1 MNDLDRIFHKIA
13 CDGNADY
20 GILLQCWLGIPGI
33 NTRISYAYAEEFF
46 IAKLED
52 DLTPREQQLVIEM
65 TSIALLNTDEIIAI
79 LRELCEIFHISES
92 IFMRKWRCY
101 LLDDLIISSDPDSFY
116 SLIWI
121 SEFWMQ
127 WQDKLSD
134 EIPHTYQ
141 SVKNNISPE
150 EYYSQENIN
159 RILQFNSEWVS
170 KEQEFLSS
178 MSH

>member
-1 MNDLDRIFHKIA
+1 MNDLDRIFHKIV

-33 NTRISYAYAEEFF
+33 NTKISHTCLEEFF
-46 IAKLED
+46 MRKLEE

-65 TSIALLNTDEIIAI
+65 TSIILIDTDNIIAI
-79 LRELCEIFHISES
+79 LEELCEIVHISES
-92 IFMRKWRCY
+92 VSIRKWRCY
-101 LLDDLIISSDPDSFY
+101 LLEDLIFSSDPDSFY
-116 SLIWI
+116 SLIWV

-134 EIPHTYQ
+134 EIPHIYQ
-141 SVKNNISPE
+141 SVGNDISPE
-150 EYYSQENIN
+150 EYYSQENITQV
-159 RILQFNSEWVS
+159 LQSNSEWVS
-170 KEQEFLSS
+170 KEKEFISS